1 MQISSW
7 FLLKGIQMTDFNE
20 EKLQFFFLRIQWE
33 MLKPIQ
39 LRIRFNHNS
48 CLKRPTYIYEIRI
61 FLFRFFLHII
71 AKQVVPKRIAQ
82 KDQNYAHNSD
92 CKWNRS
98 RLNRSLCHIF
108 YMQIIF
114 KYAKRNGE
122 NLNGNHAQNYFW
134 MTLED
139 DGKHHVCVCVVET
152 GVWLLQRFKWNTLAK
167 RFVSY

>member
-7 FLLKGIQMTDFNE
+7 LLLRGIQMTDFNE
-20 EKLQFFFLRIQWE
+20 EKLQFFSSEFSGR
-33 MLKPIQ
+33 
-39 LRIRFNHNS
+39 
-48 CLKRPTYIYEIRI
+48 CLKRYNYELDSTIILASRDLHIYMKSAY
-61 FLFRFFLHII
+61 FYSVFLHII

-134 MTLED
+134 MTLEY
-139 DGKHHVCVCVVET
+139 DGKHHVYVC
-152 GVWLLQRFKWNTLAK
+152 GWNRSLTFAAI
-167 RFVSY
+167 